1 MILVSNRDVWITT
14 NYAPPSITIYW
25 DNIVEARVE
34 VTRINVLT
42 IHSFKSSHGDGIVPK
57 CYYFT

>member
-1 MILVSNRDVWITT
+1 MIVVSNIDVWITA
-14 NYAPPSITIYW
+14 NYAPPSIIVSW
-25 DNIVEARVE
+25 HNIVEARLE

-42 IHSFKSSHGDGIVPK
+42 IHSFKSSHGDNIVPK